1 MVPKKTDAVRL
12 LVAALIPMLLMLSGC
27 ASSTVEL
34 EQSQSSSAEEVV
46 FWHFWGGKDSVVVD
60 SIVQQFNNSQQQY
73 RVRAIAMPGNNLQA
87 KLFLAVA
94 GGDPPDLVNQDD
106 PVLADWARRGV
117 ISPMS
122 NFADADEIK
131 SLRANLFPAAERLSV
146 VDDQLFGLC
155 NGLDIRALFYNASAL
170 EVAGLPVPK
179 SIEQLD
185 AVAEHFAAPG
195 SQTLTSPVG
204 YLPDSRRLW
213 AWGPVFGGSFYD
225 SQARRAAIDHPGNR
239 AALNWMRTYQRRYGA
254 DNLASFRQADQS
266 LPGKTFPLLPI
277 GDTDSVGRYVAMMDG
292 QWRVRDIVA
301 FQKQRTSLGKSA
313 PKFGVCPLPYP
324 DADGNGVPDKSAR
337 ENAGWV
343 NGNFFVVP
351 SGARCP
357 SGAWEF
363 AKFWIG
369 SKDSRRAA
377 QWYVD
382 GGWIPA
388 TQEVAATESFQEYL
402 EATPLFKTFVDL
414 AGSENQFPVP
424 AVPGA
429 AAFKREVESL
439 AWDALMLPMD
449 DQQLNRR
456 IEQCQRDVDAY
467 LGGDR

>member
-1 MVPKKTDAVRL
+1 M
-12 LVAALIPMLLMLSGC
+12 SGC
-27 ASSTVEL
+27 GRPGSTPAPL
-34 EQSQSSSAEEVV
+34 PAGAEEVV
-46 FWHFWGGKDSVVVD
+46 FWHFWGGKDSAVVD
-60 SIVQQFNNSQQQY
+60 SIVDQFNSSQEQF

-117 ISPMS
+117 ISPIAKW
-122 NFADADEIK
+122 ADAHEVK

-170 EVAGLPVPK
+170 DGAGMPVPQ
-179 SIEQLD
+179 SIQQLD
-185 AVAEHFAAPG
+185 EIAEHFAAPG
-195 SQTLTSPVG
+195 SQTLASPVG
-204 YLPDSRRLW
+204 YLPDARRLW

-225 SQARRAAIDHPGNR
+225 HQAQAATIDHAGNR
-239 AALNWMRTYQRRYGA
+239 AALNWMRSYQTRYGA

-301 FQKQRTSLGKSA
+301 FQKQREQLDKSV
-313 PKFGVCPLPYP
+313 PEFGVCPLPFP
-324 DADGNGVPDKSAR
+324 DADRDGVPDGEGRK
-337 ENAGWV
+337 NAGWV

-351 SGARCP
+351 TGAQCP
-357 SGAWEF
+357 RGAWEF
-363 AKFWIG
+363 AKFWVG
-369 SKDSRRAA
+369 QKDSQRAA

-382 GGWIPA
+382 GGWVPA
-388 TQEVAATESFQEYL
+388 TQDVTATETFQEYL
-402 EATPLFKTFVDL
+402 EATPLFKTFVEL
-414 AGSENQFPVP
+414 AGSPNQFPVP
-424 AVPGA
+424 AVAGA

-439 AWDALMLPMD
+439 AWDTLMLPMND
-449 DQQLNRR
+449 GQLDQRVQ
-456 IEQCQRDVDAY
+456 QCQREVDNY
-467 LGGDR
+467 LGGER